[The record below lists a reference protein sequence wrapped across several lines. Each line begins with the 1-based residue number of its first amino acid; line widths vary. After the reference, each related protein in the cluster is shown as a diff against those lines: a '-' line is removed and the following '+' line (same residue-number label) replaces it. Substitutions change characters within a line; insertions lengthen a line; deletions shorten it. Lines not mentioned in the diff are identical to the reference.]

1 MHHSSARD
9 NQLFIQQHF
18 RKGVL
23 FVFYCAYSL
32 ASCGSSQHSCSGG
45 TKNSPPDC
53 FLNVPTVL
61 KEIITLFHSTTL
73 SLRKRCFSLY
83 TVFTLCSC
91 GSQRDNYFSIK
102 GIPFYFTV
110 KKATPLSKTEWQK
123 IYAFG
128 LHGQSQFSLSGGKNC
143 STGNSILWNA
153 VHGS

>member
-23 FVFYCAYSL
+23 FVFYLAYSL

-53 FLNVPTVL
+53 FLNAPTIL

-91 GSQRDNYFSIK
+91 GS
-102 GIPFYFTV
+102 
-110 KKATPLSKTEWQK
+110 
-123 IYAFG
+123 
-128 LHGQSQFSLSGGKNC
+128 SQHSCSGGTKNSPPDC
-143 STGNSILWNA
+143 FLNAPTVQQEIISIIYTRHSFGA
-153 VHGS
+153 HCIRK

>member
-61 KEIITLFHSTTL
+61 KEIISIIYTRHSFRSAFLFYS
-73 SLRKRCFSLY
+73 K
-83 TVFTLCSC
+83 
-91 GSQRDNYFSIK
+91 I
-102 GIPFYFTV
+102 
-110 KKATPLSKTEWQK
+110 KATPLSKTEWQK
-123 IYAFG
+123 NYAFG

>member
-83 TVFTLCSC
+83 AVFTLCSC
-91 GSQRDNYFSIK
+91 GFSQHRC
-102 GIPFYFTV
+102 
-110 KKATPLSKTEWQK
+110 
-123 IYAFG
+123 
-128 LHGQSQFSLSGGKNC
+128 SGGAKNSPPDC
-143 STGNSILWNA
+143 FLNVPTVLKEIIISQSKAFLFILP
-153 VHGS
+153 